1 MELHLSVLW
10 LTGTFFFLFSFSKAV
25 SVGEVVSGGIDMQS
39 H

>member
-10 LTGTFFFLFSFSKAV
+10 LTGTFFFSKAV